1 MARRAAIVGVGQTA
15 HKTARPDVNVS
26 EMVNEAVQAALGDAG
41 LTLKDVDAV
50 LAGNMEL
57 FEGHYLTD
65 CMVLEGTGA
74 YLKHGMKLNT
84 GGTVGATMAAAAFH
98 HVQSGWFD
106 TVLTIGFNKLDE
118 GNTTAGI
125 TLCFDAVYNRP
136 YESGAI
142 GVLGLQAQTYLRESG
157 CTEEHAAL
165 VRAKAGHNAARNPYA
180 HRRSE
185 YSVAEILGSRVV
197 VHPLHVLEVCPES
210 SGACALVVAA
220 EGRAEKITKSPVW
233 VKDCVTVHSEAFK
246 LSMEPDPLPTKE
258 SYEQAAIKLFKRN
271 GISRPREEID
281 VVELYEPT
289 SWSELYFS
297 ELAHLFEPGEAW
309 KAAERGDT
317 SLNGSFP
324 INPSGGVVCTNPI
337 GATAMIRIAEAT
349 LQVRGDADER
359 QVAREVN
366 QALATGWGGHNWTV
380 MTLLT
385 KSR

>member
-1 MARRAAIVGVGQTA
+1 MIRRAAIVGVGQTV
-15 HKTARPDVNVS
+15 HKSRRPDVNIS
-26 EMVNEAVQAALGDAG
+26 ELVHEAVQAALDDAG

-74 YLKHGMKLNT
+74 YMKHGMKLNT
-84 GGTVGATMAAAAFH
+84 GGTVGATMAVAAFH

-106 TVLTIGFNKLDE
+106 TVLTIGFNKLEE

-125 TLCFDAVYNRP
+125 TLCYDPVYNRP

-142 GVLGLQAQTYLRESG
+142 GVLALQAQAYLRESG
-157 CTEEHAAL
+157 CTEEHGAL
-165 VRAKAGHNAARNPYA
+165 VRAKDAHNAARNPYA
-180 HRRSE
+180 HLRTE
-185 YSVAEILGSRVV
+185 YSVEEILNSRLV
-197 VHPLHVLEVCPES
+197 VHPIHLLEMCPVS
-210 SGACALVVAA
+210 SGACALVVAS
-220 EGRAEKITKSPVW
+220 EERAAKITNSPVW
-233 VKDCVTVHSEAFK
+233 VKDHVTVHSEAFK
-246 LSMEPDPLPTKE
+246 LSMEPDPMPTME

-271 GISRPREEID
+271 GISQPQKEID
-281 VVELYEPT
+281 VVELYDPT

-297 ELAHLFEPGEAW
+297 ELAHLFKPGEAW

-317 SLNGSFP
+317 GLDGSFP

-337 GATAMIRIAEAT
+337 GPSAMIRIAEAA
-349 LQVRGDADER
+349 LQVRGDAGEH
-359 QVAREVN
+359 QVTRKVN

-380 MTLLT
+380 MTLLS
-385 KSR
+385 KNR